1 MLAECGWDDAEV
13 DIASRL
19 EACKRRWDLTGG
31 SRLGGGFRCAVFACS
46 ADGGQ
51 VVVKLTPTP
60 EEARLEAAALA
71 SCAHTGAAVRLIDA
85 DISAN
90 ILGPGRAD
98 DLGGEASC
106 VAGGVRVPAAQPGG
120 GDQRRT
126 RSRADWRRPARSGRG
141 PAGSC
146 PRSSCAQ
153 MRRPVSGAPWA
164 RRGFIHIEEPQMERS

>member
-19 EACKRRWDLTGG
+19 EACKRHWDLAGD
-31 SRLGGGFRCAVFACS
+31 SRLGGGFRCAVFACL

-71 SCAHTGAAVRLIDA
+71 SWAHTGAAMRLIDA

-90 ILGPGRAD
+90 ILDPGRAD
-98 DLGGEASC
+98 DLGGELAVSRAAFAFPPRSL
-106 VAGGVRVPAAQPGG
+106 VTAISGVPRAVQIGDGQRVQAADQQAPALDLRVPRCGALFLVPAGTAR
-120 GDQRRT
+120 RRT
-126 RSRADWRRPARSGRG
+126 PGRGTPARS
-141 PAGSC
+141 
-146 PRSSCAQ
+146 
-153 MRRPVSGAPWA
+153 
-164 RRGFIHIEEPQMERS
+164 

>member
-19 EACKRRWDLTGG
+19 EACKRRWNLAGD

-71 SCAHTGAAVRLIDA
+71 WWAHTEAAVRLIDA
-85 DISAN
+85 DTSVN

-98 DLGGEASC
+98 DLGGEASR
-106 VAGGVRVPAAQPGG
+106 VAGGVR
-120 GDQRRT
+120 
-126 RSRADWRRPARSGRG
+126 
-141 PAGSC
+141 
-146 PRSSCAQ
+146 
-153 MRRPVSGAPWA
+153 
-164 RRGFIHIEEPQMERS
+164 